1 MIDSYI
7 KFVFRF
13 RWLVMTLAIVVCAM
27 LGLGAEKLRFSSD
40 YRDFFKP
47 DNPKLLAFEALQQKY
62 SKHNNAF
69 IAIAPEDKD
78 VFTAETLKALHEF
91 TQLAWKL
98 PHVSRVDSLTN
109 FQHVKGVDDELIVRD
124 LVPDPNQLDS
134 AAIEVIKSTA
144 AREKELVGVLL
155 SPDFTVAGI
164 NLSLTETATTD
175 TGKPELDKA
184 LKELIN
190 AIKKDHHGLNVYVS
204 GSVMIDR
211 AFDTEA
217 ESDVNTLY
225 PIMMLVLVALTWF
238 FMRSI
243 AATIGTIVCIVLAA
257 IASLGAAGWMGI
269 KITAISV
276 TAPTIIMTLSL
287 AHCMHVVASARESLR
302 ETGDTREA
310 LRLSLRQNFLPI
322 FLTTLNTVIGFLAI
336 NFGEV
341 PPLIDLGTI
350 VSVGITTVYVLS
362 LTFLPAFISVFG
374 LRKAASA
381 YPGQMYARIALW
393 VAKRHKPVL
402 LAWGAVTVLGVMGAQ
417 LNTINDN
424 FIEYFSKETPIRR
437 DSEFISDRLTGL
449 HQLHFSLESGTESGV
464 YEPEYLQ
471 RVDAFTSWLRMQPGV
486 RHVNSIS
493 DTIKRINQ
501 EMNGSDVAFYRLPG
515 DRQEIAQY
523 FLLYEMSLPYGLD
536 VTDRVDMSRAASRV
550 TATVDNLTSK
560 EILALDGQAQEWL
573 MKNASKSMQ
582 AVGTGPTIMFADIGQ
597 QNAYSMLKGTLIGL
611 ALIVLTMIPAI
622 RSVKVG
628 ILSLIPN
635 LVPALLAFAVW
646 GLIHGEVGLAVS
658 IVVVMTFGIIVDDTV
673 HLLTR
678 YAEGRHEGL
687 SAAEA
692 VAEALAKVGSATI
705 GTSLTLIAGFLV
717 LSASSFHLNS
727 SLGIMTAMVIAIAL
741 VAEFFLLP
749 ALLVA
754 FDKREV
760 NTTAAVGQPA

>member
-7 KFVFRF
+7 NLLFRF
-13 RWLVMTLAIVVCAM
+13 RWLVMTLAILVCVAF
-27 LGLGAEKLRFSSD
+27 GSGAEKLKFSSD
-40 YRDFFKP
+40 YRDFFEP
-47 DNPKLLAFEALQQKY
+47 DNPKLVAFEALQQKY
-62 SKHNNAF
+62 AKHNNAF
-69 IAIAPEDKD
+69 IAIAPENGS
-78 VFTAETLKALHEF
+78 VFSPETLEALHEF
-91 TQLAWKL
+91 THGAWKL

-109 FQHVKGVDDELIVRD
+109 FQHIKGVNDELIVRD
-124 LVPDPNQLDS
+124 LVQDPKQLD
-134 AAIEVIKSTA
+134 AAAVEDIRTIAS
-144 AREKELVGVLL
+144 REKELVGVLL
-155 SPDFTVAGI
+155 SKDHAVAGI

-175 TGKPELDKA
+175 TGKPELAKA
-184 LKELIN
+184 LAELID
-190 AIKKDHHGLNVYVS
+190 AIKEDHPNLSFHVS

-217 ESDVNTLY
+217 ENDVNTLY

-243 AATIGTIVCIVLAA
+243 PATVGTVICIILAS

-287 AHCMHVVASARESLR
+287 AHCMHVVAAARESLR

-310 LRLSLRQNFLPI
+310 LRRSLKENFLPI

-374 LRKAASA
+374 LRKAAPA
-381 YPGQMYARIALW
+381 HPGQIYARIALW
-393 VAKRHKPVL
+393 VAKRHRPVL
-402 LAWGAVTVLGVMGAQ
+402 LAWGAVTILGVLGAQ

-424 FIEYFSKETPIRR
+424 FIEYFSEKTPIRR
-437 DSEFISDRLTGL
+437 DSEFISERLTGL
-449 HQLHFSLESGTESGV
+449 HQLHFSLESGAESGV
-464 YEPEYLQ
+464 YEPEYLK
-471 RVDAFTSWLRMQPGV
+471 RVDGFAAWLRDQPGV
-486 RHVNSIS
+486 RHVTSVS

-501 EMNGSDVAFYRLPG
+501 EMNGSDAAFFRLPN

-536 VTDRVDMSRAASRV
+536 VTDRVDMPRASSRV

-560 EILALDGQAQEWL
+560 EILELDRNAQEWL
-573 MKNASKSMQ
+573 SNNVSESMQ

-611 ALIVLTMIPAI
+611 VLIILTMIPAI

-628 ILSLIPN
+628 VLSLIPN
-635 LVPALLAFAVW
+635 LLPALLAFAVW

-678 YAEGRHEGL
+678 YAHGRNEGL
-687 SAAEA
+687 SAADA
-692 VAEALAKVGSATI
+692 VAAALASVGSATI
-705 GTSLTLIAGFLV
+705 ATSLTLIAGFLV
-717 LSASSFHLNS
+717 LSVSAFHLNS
-727 SLGIMTAMVIAIAL
+727 SLGIMTALVIAIAL

-754 FDKREV
+754 FDKRE
-760 NTTAAVGQPA
+760 TSQPAVKVQTA